1 MNILLFKN
9 KLSYNTFV
17 KKIQKKLKKVSIEDS
32 LLVFFKKKDSKL
44 SLKKI
49 KKVNL
54 IKSGI
59 IDSLD
64 IVDLTSFI
72 KKKFKVNLDISDPQT
87 LKQYEKFEEI
97 KKLIKK

>member
-1 MNILLFKN
+1 M
-9 KLSYNTFV
+9 

-32 LLVFFKKKDSKL
+32 LLTFFKRKDSKL

-72 KKKFKVNLDISDPQT
+72 KKKFKVNLDISDPKT

-97 KKLIKK
+97 KKLIKN

>member
-9 KLSYNTFV
+9 KLDYNTFV
-17 KKIQKKLKKVSIEDS
+17 KKIKNISKKVNIEQS
-32 LLVFFKKKDSKL
+32 LLTFFKKKDSKL

-72 KKKFKVNLDISDPQT
+72 KKKFKVNLDISDPKT
-87 LKQYEKFEEI
+87 LKQYEKFVEI
-97 KKLIKK
+97 KNFIKY

>member
-1 MNILLFKN
+1 M
-9 KLSYNTFV
+9 
-17 KKIQKKLKKVSIEDS
+17 KKIKNNLNKVNIEYS
-32 LLVFFKKKDSKL
+32 LLTFFKKKNSKL

-72 KKKFKVNLDISDPQT
+72 KKKFKINIDISDPKI

-97 KKLIKK
+97 KKLIKN